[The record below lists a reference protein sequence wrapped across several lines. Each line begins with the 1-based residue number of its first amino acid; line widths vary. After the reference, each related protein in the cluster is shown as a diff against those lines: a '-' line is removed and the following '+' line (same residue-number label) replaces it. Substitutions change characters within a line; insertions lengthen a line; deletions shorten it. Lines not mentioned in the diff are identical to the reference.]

1 MARIQKSMPAKE
13 MALRTLLY
21 FVVSVICIVILYPY
35 FVMVCTALKSRAEI
49 FSVNGTVLPQE
60 ALWSNFTDIW
70 QKAPMAQYMLN
81 SLMIAGGST
90 LIAMLCGI
98 PAAYALARMKFKGQT
113 AFLGFI
119 IVSQMFA
126 PVVLLI
132 GIYKVMQ
139 SLALTNSVIGLIFI
153 NAAFNQAFTI
163 WLLRGTFLSISAEME
178 QAATIDGCNRIQA
191 MFKILLPVAA
201 PGIVT
206 TLIFIFINAWN
217 EYTVALCLISTDTL
231 KPLTVGI
238 NIFNGYNIIE
248 WQYLFAASI
257 FAIIPVVIMFMS
269 ISAEMEQAATIDGC
283 NRIQA
288 MFKVLLPMAAPGIVT
303 TLIFIFIN
311 AWNEYTVA
319 LCLISTDTLKPLTV
333 GINIFNGYN
342 IIEWQYLF
350 AGSIFAII
358 PVVIMFM
365 SIEKNL
371 TEGLTSGGVKG

>member
-1 MARIQKSMPAKE
+1 MIMARIQKSMPAKE

-21 FVVSVICIVILYPY
+21 LVVSFICIVILYPY
-35 FVMVCTALKSRAEI
+35 FVMFCTALKSRSEI
-49 FSVNGTVLPQE
+49 FSINGTILPQK
-60 ALWSNFTDIW
+60 ALWSNFIDIW
-70 QKAPMAQYMLN
+70 TKAPMGKYMLN
-81 SLMIAGGST
+81 SLLIAGGST
-90 LIAMLCGI
+90 LIAMVCGI

-132 GIYKVMQ
+132 GIYKVMM
-139 SLALTNSVIGLIFI
+139 SFGLTNNILGLVLI

-163 WLLRGTFLSISAEME
+163 WLLRGTFMSISAEME

-217 EYTVALCLISTDTL
+217 EYTVALCLISSETI

-238 NIFNGYNIIE
+238 NIFNGYNMIE

-269 ISAEMEQAATIDGC
+269 I
-283 NRIQA
+283 
-288 MFKVLLPMAAPGIVT
+288 
-303 TLIFIFIN
+303 
-311 AWNEYTVA
+311 
-319 LCLISTDTLKPLTV
+319 
-333 GINIFNGYN
+333 
-342 IIEWQYLF
+342 
-350 AGSIFAII
+350 
-358 PVVIMFM
+358 
-365 SIEKNL
+365 EKNL
-371 TEGLTSGGVKG
+371 TEGLTAGGVKG

>member
-1 MARIQKSMPAKE
+1 MKKALTPKE
-13 MALRTLLY
+13 IFSRTMLY
-21 FVVSVICIVILYPY
+21 LVVSLICIFILYPY
-35 FVMVCTALKSRAEI
+35 FVMVCTSLKSRSEI
-49 FSVNGTVLPQE
+49 FSMNSTVLPIKPMWE
-60 ALWSNFTDIW
+60 NFLEIW
-70 QKAPMAQYMLN
+70 KRAPMGTYMLN
-81 SLMIAGGST
+81 SILIATGSS

-132 GIYKVMQ
+132 GIYKVLNLL
-139 SLALTNSVIGLIFI
+139 SLTDSLLGLIFI

-178 QAATIDGCNRIQA
+178 QAATIDGCTRIQA

-206 TLIFIFINAWN
+206 PLIFIFINAWN

-257 FAIIPVVIMFMS
+257 FAIIPVVI
-269 ISAEMEQAATIDGC
+269 
-283 NRIQA
+283 
-288 MFKVLLPMAAPGIVT
+288 L
-303 TLIFIFIN
+303 
-311 AWNEYTVA
+311 
-319 LCLISTDTLKPLTV
+319 
-333 GINIFNGYN
+333 
-342 IIEWQYLF
+342 
-350 AGSIFAII
+350 
-358 PVVIMFM
+358 FM

-371 TEGLTSGGVKG
+371 TSGLTAGGVKG

>member
-1 MARIQKSMPAKE
+1 MMRKPMSVKS

-21 FVVSVICIVILYPY
+21 FAVTVICVVTLYPY
-35 FVMVCTALKSRAEI
+35 FAMVCTALKSRAEI
-49 FSVNGTVLPQE
+49 FSANGTVFPNE
-60 ALWSNFTDIW
+60 VLWSNFTDIW
-70 QKAPMAQYMLN
+70 ELAPIGRYMLN
-81 SLMIAGGST
+81 SVLIAGGSS

-132 GIYKVMQ
+132 GIYKVLVNMN
-139 SLALTNSVIGLIFI
+139 LNDTIWGLIFI

-163 WLLRGTFLSISAEME
+163 WLLRGTF
-178 QAATIDGCNRIQA
+178 
-191 MFKILLPVAA
+191 
-201 PGIVT
+201 
-206 TLIFIFINAWN
+206 
-217 EYTVALCLISTDTL
+217 
-231 KPLTVGI
+231 
-238 NIFNGYNIIE
+238 
-248 WQYLFAASI
+248 
-257 FAIIPVVIMFMS
+257 MS

-283 NRIQA
+283 NRVQA
-288 MFKVLLPMAAPGIVT
+288 MIKVLLPMAAPGIVT

-319 LCLISTDTLKPLTV
+319 LCLISTDTLKPITV

-342 IIEWQYLF
+342 MIHWQYLF
-350 AGSIFAII
+350 AASIFAII

-371 TEGLTSGGVKG
+371 TEGLTAGGVKG